1 MQNYKFPSNIRLY
14 PRPGLTILTA
24 MNLCFDALSPYPER
38 TGSVVTCIKENKLGR
53 LYASKLISYVGVRRL
68 ELPTSTSR
76 TWRAANCATPR
87 AGCCFRKSAAKIANF
102 LQRRAKML
110 RKISIKQPLDLVDGS
125 GEAENHH
132 VVAGLDACG
141 AGDEHTLVV
150 AYEAGYGHVA
160 AEVEIHHLGTGDF

>member
-87 AGCCFRKSAAKIANF
+87 TIKNACNVASFCDHKGKHFPNIHQKNFHRTAYFCVPSDFFANF
-102 LQRRAKML
+102 AYRQRLITACKPLHESL
-110 RKISIKQPLDLVDGS
+110 RHDLS
-125 GEAENHH
+125 QHH
-132 VVAGLDACG
+132 HRFRFHRRRRYDL
-141 AGDEHTLVV
+141 
-150 AYEAGYGHVA
+150 
-160 AEVEIHHLGTGDF
+160 